1 LTTVPLDMIRL
12 AHDRK
17 RENLRKLLLF
27 ALSTLMLTSIAVPV
41 VGQSV
46 AILDFTSTKPKD
58 RARQPKPFPPS
69 TSFGGRCG
77 GIVTNPPLSVS
88 LLPLGKT
95 EYTLGEELAY
105 TVRLRNKGKSPVRVA
120 SRLSLAD
127 MEPGDST
134 RSYSY
139 TPMEIWLI
147 FRDSLTYTDSRDH
160 MFSSRL
166 VTLYGSSERPET
178 EFELQ
183 SGEWFDI
190 RGKALLE
197 ATVRTKGR
205 VFSDYLMLTSL
216 PDPGQKMVNVSVSAY
231 FWRGDIVSFDAKTQ
245 YEYVTCHGYEVGE
258 KYYETKLS
266 ITRPA
271 RAKNL
276 ARTGSPEM

>member
-1 LTTVPLDMIRL
+1 LTTGPLALNRL
-12 AHDRK
+12 PRNRR
-17 RENLRKLLLF
+17 REGLRKLLLF
-27 ALSTLMLTSIAVPV
+27 ALSTLVSISVAVPA

-46 AILDFTSTKPKD
+46 AVLDFTSIKPKD
-58 RARQPKPFPPS
+58 RARQPKPFPPG
-69 TSFGGRCG
+69 TIFGGRCG
-77 GIVTNPPLSVS
+77 GIIGNPPLSVS

-105 TVRLRNKGKSPVRVA
+105 TVRLINNGKSPVRVA

-139 TPMEIWLI
+139 MPMEIWLI
-147 FRDSLTYTDSRDH
+147 FRDSLFFRDSRDH
-160 MFSSRL
+160 MFSARL
-166 VTLYGSSERPET
+166 LTLYGSSERPET

-197 ATVRTKGR
+197 ATDRTKGR
-205 VFSDYLMLTSL
+205 VFSDYLSMTNL
-216 PDPGQKMVNVSVSAY
+216 PNPGEKMEGVNVSAY

-245 YEYVTCHGYEVGE
+245 YEYVGCRTYEVGG
-258 KYYETKLS
+258 KQYEGKLL

-271 RAKNL
+271 APAKH
-276 ARTGSPEM
+276 